1 MKRFHSILVR
11 CVLPC
16 LAAAALSS
24 MMSLPLAAACHVVT
38 PAGGGSKTGADWNNP
53 YAGLPATLVR
63 GDVYYLADGSYGSYS
78 LNTAASGTTQITIK
92 KAIAS
97 DNCTSTGWNVATMG
111 SAQATFTQIA
121 YSGGGYYT
129 INGQVGAFN
138 NNNGLPT
145 EGSFGIYVNGTSCH
159 LGSMS
164 RCVGLDM
171 PSASSTTLSYIE
183 VQGTGATSAANT
195 STPDDLLYYGGST
208 NLTIDHVFMHDSSC
222 DFTFG
227 YGSSNL
233 LVQYSYFYKNWGAG
247 SCHGQV
253 SWNGNAHTGTVW
265 RYNTMRTIEGSA
277 IWTAATAGG
286 GTTYDGVEIYGNVIY
301 WGGTAD
307 KAGYQCLGD
316 GVFTCLNSGVSCNGL
331 QFYNNTMVNLQASGS
346 AGNNC
351 GAGAAGIYYD
361 PASSG
366 GTATAANNVWY
377 STSSGAAGPSFSG
390 GTITHSYNSA
400 LGTTAGGLSETGAV
414 NDAGA
419 ANPFVSWSGSGNLNA
434 ELAVSNSDVNNWL
447 VLSSPFATDPLG
459 VARTS
464 SRGAYQYGSAQMVPA
479 TAPPNVTTT
488 IH

>member
-1 MKRFHSILVR
+1 MAAV
-11 CVLPC
+11 VLAC
-16 LAAAALSS
+16 SFSSS
-24 MMSLPLAAACHVVT
+24 MTAACHVVT
-38 PAGGGSKTGADWNNP
+38 AAGAGSKTGSDWNNA

-63 GDVYYLADGSYGSYS
+63 GDTYYLADGSYGSYA
-78 LNTAASGTTQITIK
+78 LNTPTSGATQIVIN

-97 DNCTSTGWNVATMG
+97 DHCTDTGWNVGTMG

-121 YSGGGYYT
+121 NSSGGYYT
-129 INGQVGAFN
+129 INGQVGTFN
-138 NNNGLPT
+138 SSGLPT
-145 EGSFGIYVNGTSCH
+145 EGSFGIYINGTTCQ

-171 PSASSTTLSYIE
+171 PNASSTTLSYIE
-183 VQGTGATSAANT
+183 VQGTGATSSANT
-195 STPDDLLYYGGST
+195 NTPDDLLYYGGST
-208 NLTIDHVFMHDSSC
+208 NLTIDHVFLHDSSC

-227 YGSSNL
+227 YGSTNL

-253 SWNGNAHTGTVW
+253 SWNGSAHTGTVW

-286 GTTYDGVEIYGNVIY
+286 GTTYTGVQIYGNVIY

-331 QFYNNTMVNLQASGS
+331 QFYNNTIVNLQAAGS

-377 STSSGAAGPSFSG
+377 SSSSGAAGPSFSG
-390 GTITHSYNSA
+390 GTISHSYNSA
-400 LGTTAGGLSETGAV
+400 LGTTSGGLSETGAT
-414 NDAGA
+414 NDAAA

-434 ELAVSNSDVNNWL
+434 QLAVSNSDVNNWL
-447 VLSSPFATDPLG
+447 PLSSPFATDPNG

-464 SRGAYQYGSAQMVPA
+464 SRGAYQFVSAQTQLATPPA
-479 TAPPNVTTT
+479 NVSTTV
-488 IH
+488 H